1 MRRKQFLKHS
11 SVVVGGLVLNP
22 MPIFTSN
29 LLGTEIKNKF
39 ISKRPAVNQ
48 RTFVSKQVELTI
60 QNIRSFIKD
69 EELGWMFENCYPNT
83 LDTTVD
89 YELIDGKPDSFI
101 TVSYTHLT
109 LPTTPYV

>member
-11 SVVVGGLVLNP
+11 SVVVGALVLNP

-29 LLGTEIKNKF
+29 LLGAEIKNKF

-89 YELIDGKPDSFI
+89 YELIDGKP
-101 TVSYTHLT
+101 
-109 LPTTPYV
+109 